1 MLLIGSS
8 AKFGVSEE
16 VADTPL
22 DRLRRA
28 PALVREYVPAGVS
41 LANELIEER
50 RRDGESAGYR
60 PQLDWEETRNRGR
73 AVFRALAMAEAG
85 IDRHGCGPE

>member
-1 MLLIGSS
+1 M
-8 AKFGVSEE
+8 SEE

-22 DRLRRA
+22 DKLRRA
-28 PALVREYVPAGVS
+28 QALVREYVPAGVS

-60 PQLDWEETRNRGR
+60 PQLEWEETMNKGR
-73 AVFRALAMAEAG
+73 AVFRAVAMAEAG
-85 IDRHGCGPE
+85 IDRYGCGGEG